1 MIETKEDSMKKRI
14 MEAKKYQ
21 KMAIQALIPEEQ
33 KQHMECIEKEMK
45 TMLVNGVLDL
55 MIETGTM
62 ERVMKYAMHCF
73 CGEDSDRNDND
84 EMETSGQV
92 KYNTETEYSEQR
104 KCNVETE
111 SNRQRKYNVETEG
124 RGQRKDN
131 VETESSRQRKDN
143 VETEGSR
150 QRKDN
155 VEIES
160 NGQEKYNTKQKNNR
174 KCRVRK
180 IEVGV

>member
-55 MIETGTM
+55 LVETGTM

-73 CGEDSDRNDND
+73 GGEDSDRNDHD
-84 EMETSGQV
+84 EMENSGQV
-92 KYNTETEYSEQR
+92 KCNTETEYS
-104 KCNVETE
+104 
-111 SNRQRKYNVETEG
+111 
-124 RGQRKDN
+124 GQKKDN
-131 VETESSRQRKDN
+131 RK
-143 VETEGSR
+143 S
-150 QRKDN
+150 K
-155 VEIES
+155 
-160 NGQEKYNTKQKNNR
+160 
-174 KCRVRK
+174 VRK
-180 IEVGV
+180 VEVGV